1 MNYPDS
7 PRTEAQKILVESG
20 EYLGTK
26 IYGSNGRPGDVYE
39 SQVVNEI
46 PVGDNHVVLVYE
58 YGTIDTDHTLYLV
71 NVAERV
77 CARVDNALYSTPGGY
92 FGGIKV
98 TSAEETPDGILIK
111 WTARHHAKEGKFTL
125 KAETKTTEE
134 VVAVLRKSQKFLFI
148 EDDAAFLRSLTR
160 AFNGKS
166 NVVFAECHS
175 VEDGLKAIAEEKPDV
190 IFLDHHL
197 TEGGNEGLEI
207 AGRVSGVK
215 IYTTTSNTS
224 VLPAYKAM
232 GIEAI
237 RKTDLKKYREV
248 IG

>member
-20 EYLGTK
+20 KYLGTK

-39 SQVVNEI
+39 SRVVNEI
-46 PVGDNHVVLVYE
+46 PVGNNHVVLVYE

-77 CARVDNALYSTPGGY
+77 CARIDSALYSTPGGY
-92 FGGIKV
+92 FGGIEI
-98 TSAEETPDGILIK
+98 TSAEEQSDGILIK
-111 WTARHHAKEGKFTL
+111 WTARHVAKEGKYTL
-125 KAETKTTEE
+125 KTETRVKEE
-134 VVAVLRKSQKFLFI
+134 VVAVLKKAQKFLFI
-148 EDDAAFLRSLTR
+148 EDDAEFLRSLKL

-197 TEGGNEGLEI
+197 SEGGNEGLEI

-215 IYTTTSNTS
+215 IYTTTSNTN
-224 VLPAYKAM
+224 VLPAYRAM

-237 RKTDLKKYREV
+237 GKTNLKKYREV